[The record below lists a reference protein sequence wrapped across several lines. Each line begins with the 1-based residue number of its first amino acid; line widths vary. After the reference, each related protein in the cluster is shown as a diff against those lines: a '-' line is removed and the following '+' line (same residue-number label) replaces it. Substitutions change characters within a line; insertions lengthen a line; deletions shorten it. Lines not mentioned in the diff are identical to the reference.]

1 MIAPLTAVML
11 LNTVTLFRR
20 RQKFSKKV
28 FTALVIYLMP
38 TTILIIAYM
47 AFADVEK
54 FVSFWISLFEITM
67 FQIILND
74 NLEQYTM
81 QQSES
86 SHQRADIMVLQMR
99 PHFIYNTM
107 TTIYYLCKMDPDKA
121 QQVTQE
127 FITYLRQNFT
137 AIASEN
143 TIPFSEELRHTQ
155 AYLTVEKAQ
164 HEDNLFMKFDTP
176 HTVFRI
182 PPLTLQPLVENA
194 VKHGLDTN
202 GKPLSISVTTR
213 LTDKENEIIV
223 EDNGPGYDPTN
234 DNEPH
239 IALNNIRERLKA
251 MCGGSLEIT
260 PREGGGTKVIIRIP
274 LK

>member
-1 MIAPLTAVML
+1 MEAVLSGTLNFIFNTLSAIEALCQTDAQAAAQSIENLSGYLRANIDGLSSEML
-11 LNTVTLFRR
+11 IPFNDEFRHI
-20 RQKFSKKV
+20 RQYV
-28 FTALVIYLMP
+28 A
-38 TTILIIAYM
+38 
-47 AFADVEK
+47 
-54 FVSFWISLFEITM
+54 
-67 FQIILND
+67 
-74 NLEQYTM
+74 LEQ
-81 QQSES
+81 
-86 SHQRADIMVLQMR
+86 ADPARQF
-99 PHFIYNTM
+99 HFDY
-107 TTIYYLCKMDPDKA
+107 
-121 QQVTQE
+121 
-127 FITYLRQNFT
+127 
-137 AIASEN
+137 
-143 TIPFSEELRHTQ
+143 ELDVRDFK
-155 AYLTVEKAQ
+155 L
-164 HEDNLFMKFDTP
+164 
-176 HTVFRI
+176 
-182 PPLTLQPLVENA
+182 PPLTIQPLVENA